1 MELCLRWH
9 SGQRRLTIAWGELGD
24 KAMTET
30 TNPVPP
36 APKGKWWETPA
47 YKTFSKWFL
56 IACGAII
63 GVLGLVRMYHAF
75 TPQMPACSASE
86 TGGVIRNIFT
96 QKNITLTKLS
106 DMTQVNETSAER
118 NCQAHIETDAETAT
132 IFYRITLDGKE
143 FKVLIVKVDA
153 KPR

>member
-1 MELCLRWH
+1 
-9 SGQRRLTIAWGELGD
+9 
-24 KAMTET
+24 MTET

-47 YKTFSKWFL
+47 YQTVSKWFM
-56 IACGAII
+56 IVCAAIV
-63 GVLGLVRMYHAF
+63 GVLGLVKMYHAF
-75 TPQMPACSASE
+75 VPEMPSCSASE

-118 NCQAHIETDAETAT
+118 NCSAHIETNDETAT
-132 IFYRITLDGKE
+132 IFYRITLENNE
-143 FKVLIVKVDA
+143 FKVLITKVDA

>member
-1 MELCLRWH
+1 M
-9 SGQRRLTIAWGELGD
+9 GN

-30 TNPVPP
+30 TNPAPP
-36 APKGKWWETPA
+36 TPKGKWWETPA
-47 YKTFSKWFL
+47 YRAVSKWFM
-56 IACGAII
+56 IVCAAIV
-63 GVLGLVRMYHAF
+63 GVLGLVKMYHAF
-75 TPQMPACSASE
+75 SPQMPDCSASE

-118 NCQAHIETDAETAT
+118 NCSAHIETNEETAT
-132 IFYRITLDGKE
+132 IFYRITLENKE
-143 FKVLIVKVDA
+143 FKVLITKVDA